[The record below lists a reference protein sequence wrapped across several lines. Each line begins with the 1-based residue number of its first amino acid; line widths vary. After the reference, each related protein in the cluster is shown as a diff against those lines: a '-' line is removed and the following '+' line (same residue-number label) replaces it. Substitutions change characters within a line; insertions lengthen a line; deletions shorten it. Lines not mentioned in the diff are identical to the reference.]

1 MITVVIP
8 SYNSE
13 ATIDRCLQSLKM
25 QSFTGRYE
33 IILVDSSTDRT
44 PEIVTGRH
52 SDVTFTHLKEKT
64 DPGTARNLG
73 ASRAQGDV
81 IAFIDSDC
89 VATTEWL
96 ERISESYCS
105 GISAV
110 GGAVRNGN
118 QEGDL
123 IALAGYIAEFR
134 EFIPGQPKREVRH
147 IPTCNISYRK
157 EIFESFGGFNKEY
170 YPQEDL
176 VFNYRL
182 HAAGE
187 KIIFDPSIQVYHH
200 HRSKWKEYTGHQ
212 LRIGNITSRI
222 LKKIPLHGSTIARN
236 KAFAI
241 PLVPLLPLVKF
252 VRTVDTF
259 MRYEPSSICRKPQVL
274 GIFAI
279 GLIYWAVGFTQ
290 GIFAK
295 D

>member
-1 MITVVIP
+1 MISVVIP

-13 ATIDRCLQSLKM
+13 ETIDLCLESLRKQSY
-25 QSFTGRYE
+25 TDRYE
-33 IILVDSSTDRT
+33 TILVDSSTDRT
-44 PEIVTGRH
+44 PQIVMSNHT
-52 SDVTFTHLKEKT
+52 DVAFIHISEKT
-64 DPGTARNLG
+64 DPGTARNIG
-73 ASRAQGDV
+73 VRKAKGEI

-89 VATTEWL
+89 IAAADWL
-96 ERISESYCS
+96 TRL
-105 GISAV
+105 SAAHDSKAAAI

-157 EIFESFGGFNKEY
+157 EIFESFGGFNKKY

-212 LRIGNITSRI
+212 LRIGNITSRV

-236 KAFAI
+236 KALAI

-279 GLIYWAVGFTQ
+279 GLICWAVGFTQ

>member
-1 MITVVIP
+1 MISVVIP

-13 ATIDRCLQSLKM
+13 KTIDKCLNSLRNQSH
-25 QSFTGRYE
+25 GEHYE
-33 IILVDSSTDRT
+33 IILVDSSIDGT
-44 PEIVTGRH
+44 PQIVTLNHPGIKYI
-52 SDVTFTHLKEKT
+52 HLKEKT
-64 DPGTARNLG
+64 DPGTARNMG
-73 ASRAQGDV
+73 VEEAQGDI

-89 VATTEWL
+89 IAAPDWL
-96 ERISESYCS
+96 IRISEAYGS

-118 QEGDL
+118 REGDL

-157 EIFESFGGFNKEY
+157 EIFRSFGGFKKEY

-182 HAAGE
+182 HVAGV
-187 KIIFDPSIQVYHH
+187 KIVFDPSIQVYHH

-212 LRIGNITSRI
+212 LRIGNITSRV
-222 LKKIPLHGSTIARN
+222 LKKIPLEGSTIARN
-236 KAFAI
+236 KAIAI
-241 PLVPLLPLVKF
+241 PLIPLLPIVKF
-252 VRTVDTF
+252 SRTVHTF
-259 MRYEPSSICRKPQVL
+259 MKCEPQIVCRNPHVL
-274 GIFAI
+274 AIFAI
-279 GLIYWAVGFTQ
+279 GLIYWAIGFTQ